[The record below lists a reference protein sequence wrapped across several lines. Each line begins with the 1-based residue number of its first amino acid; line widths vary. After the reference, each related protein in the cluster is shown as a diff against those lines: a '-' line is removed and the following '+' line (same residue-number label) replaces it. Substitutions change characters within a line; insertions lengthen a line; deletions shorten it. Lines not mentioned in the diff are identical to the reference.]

1 MTNDPRYSPPPQQPG
16 YRSGPNQPVPPA
28 YAQGHQQPYNQQ
40 FDWRYQPSQPGQPSQ
55 PSQPLQTTQ
64 YRRPYEPF
72 SGAGPVGLPGGTG
85 VGPTPG
91 GTTGVGPI
99 PHGIGTGPIPGMLPP
114 MLPPHAPVPQ
124 RRSRAGMLAVGALA
138 IAVVSAGIGGAAAT
152 AVELGTH
159 SAASGGH
166 GIIPGAAPSVP
177 AANMPPGSVEQV
189 ASRVVPSVVM
199 LETDL
204 GRQSEEGSGIILSAD
219 GLILTNNHVVA
230 AAVKPGPGPGGPGGA
245 PGAPGGAPG
254 GPGGPPGGPGGPAP
268 KTTVTFSDG
277 RTAPFTVVGADPT
290 SDIAVIRVQGISGL
304 TPITMGSS
312 TDLRVGQPVV
322 AIGSP
327 LGLSGTVTTGII
339 SALNRPV
346 STTGESGNQNTVL
359 DAIQTDA
366 AINPGNSGG
375 ALVNMSGQLVG
386 VNSAIATLGA
396 DSPDAQS
403 GSIGLG
409 FAIPVDQAKR
419 IADELISTGKATHAS
434 LGVQVTSD
442 KGTPGAKVVDVV
454 QGGAAATAGVPKGVV
469 VTKVDDRPISSADA
483 LVAAVRSKAPGDK
496 VSLTYQDPGG
506 GTRTVQVTLGK
517 ADQ

>member
-1 MTNDPRYSPPPQQPG
+1 MTNHPRYSPPPQQPG
-16 YRSGPNQPVPPA
+16 YRTAPNQPVPPA
-28 YAQGHQQPYNQQ
+28 YAQGQQNPYNQQ
-40 FDWRYQPSQPGQPSQ
+40 FDWRYQRSQ
-55 PSQPLQTTQ
+55 PSQ
-64 YRRPYEPF
+64 YRQPHEPF
-72 SGAGPVGLPGGTG
+72 SGAGPISGDT
-85 VGPTPG
+85 
-91 GTTGVGPI
+91 
-99 PHGIGTGPIPGMLPP
+99 GTGPIPGMLPP
-114 MLPPHAPVPQ
+114 MVPPPGPVRQ
-124 RRSRAGMLAVGALA
+124 KRSRAGLLAAGALA

-152 AVELGTH
+152 VVELGAH
-159 SAASGGH
+159 SPGGN
-166 GIIPGAAPSVP
+166 GGRAIAGAAPSVP
-177 AANMPPGSVEQV
+177 AANMPSGSVEQV
-189 ASRVVPSVVM
+189 AAKVVPSVVM

-204 GRQSEEGSGIILSAD
+204 GRQSEEGSGIILSSD

-230 AAVKPGPGPGGPGGA
+230 VAEGPDKPGGVA
-245 PGAPGGAPG
+245 N
-254 GPGGPPGGPGGPAP
+254 PAP

-290 SDIAVIRVQGISGL
+290 SDIAVIRVQGVSGL
-304 TPITMGSS
+304 TPIALGSS
-312 TDLRVGQPVV
+312 ADLHVGQPVV

-327 LGLSGTVTTGII
+327 LGLSGTVTTGIV

-419 IADELISTGKATHAS
+419 IADELISTGKASHAS
-434 LGVQVTSD
+434 LGVQVTNDRSA
-442 KGTPGAKVVDVV
+442 PGAKIVEVV
-454 QGGAAATAGVPKGVV
+454 QGGAAASAGLPKGVV
-469 VTKVDDRPISSADA
+469 VTKVDDRPINSADA

-496 VSLTYQDPGG
+496 ISLTFDDPTGG
-506 GTRTVQVTLGK
+506 GTRTLQVTLGK

>member
-16 YRSGPNQPVPPA
+16 YRAAPNQPAPPA
-28 YAQGHQQPYNQQ
+28 YGQGHQQPYNQP
-40 FDWRYQPSQPGQPSQ
+40 FDWRYQPSQPTQSTP
-55 PSQPLQTTQ
+55 TTQ

-72 SGAGPVGLPGGTG
+72 GGTGPIPGGTG
-85 VGPTPG
+85 VGPIPG
-91 GTTGVGPI
+91 GTGS
-99 PHGIGTGPIPGMLPP
+99 GPIPGGTGTGPVPGMFPP
-114 MLPPHAPVPQ
+114 MGPPHGHVPE
-124 RRSRAGMLAVGALA
+124 RRSRTGALVAGAVA
-138 IAVVSAGIGGAAAT
+138 IAVVSAGVGGAAAT
-152 AVELGTH
+152 IVELGTH
-159 SAASGGH
+159 AAGGA
-166 GIIPGAAPSVP
+166 GGRVIGAAPSVP

-189 ASRVVPSVVM
+189 ASKVVPSVVM
-199 LETDL
+199 LETDM
-204 GRQSEEGSGIILSAD
+204 GRQSEEGSGIVLSAD
-219 GLILTNNHVVA
+219 GLILTNNHVIA
-230 AAVKPGPGPGGPGGA
+230 AAAPPKAPGA
-245 PGAPGGAPG
+245 PGAPGAPSAPPAPS
-254 GPGGPPGGPGGPAP
+254 GPGGAGGPGGPAP

-290 SDIAVIRVQGISGL
+290 SDIAVIRVQGVNGL
-304 TPITMGSS
+304 TPVSLGSS
-312 TDLRVGQPVV
+312 SDLKVGQPVV

-327 LGLSGTVTTGII
+327 LGLSGTVTTGIV

-346 STTGESGNQNTVL
+346 STTGESGNQSTVL

-419 IADELISTGKATHAS
+419 IADELISTGKASHAS

-442 KGTPGAKVVDVV
+442 KSTPGAKVVDVIL
-454 QGGAAATAGVPKGVV
+454 GGAAASAGVPKNVV
-469 VTKVDDRPISSADA
+469 VTKVDDRPINSADA

-496 VSLTYQDPGG
+496 VSLTFSDPGG

>member
-16 YRSGPNQPVPPA
+16 YRPTPNQPAPGT
-28 YAQGHQQPYNQQ
+28 YGQGPQQPYNQPY
-40 FDWRYQPSQPGQPSQ
+40 DWRYQPSQPTP
-55 PSQPLQTTQ
+55 TTQ

-72 SGAGPVGLPGGTG
+72 AGSGPGPITGGTGSGPIPGGTG
-85 VGPTPG
+85 
-91 GTTGVGPI
+91 
-99 PHGIGTGPIPGMLPP
+99 TGPVGMLPP
-114 MLPPHAPVPQ
+114 MGPPPGMMPEK
-124 RRSRAGMLAVGALA
+124 RSRTGILVAGAVA
-138 IAVVSAGIGGAAAT
+138 IAVVSACIGGAAAT
-152 AVELGTH
+152 VVELGTH
-159 SAASGGH
+159 VAGGN
-166 GIIPGAAPSVP
+166 GGRIIGAAPSVP

-189 ASRVVPSVVM
+189 ASKVVPSVVM

-204 GRQSEEGSGIILSAD
+204 GRQSEEGSGVILSAD

-230 AAVKPGPGPGGPGGA
+230 TAAA
-245 PGAPGGAPG
+245 PPKA
-254 GPGGPPGGPGGPAP
+254 PGGPPGAPSIPPAAPPSGPAGPAP

-290 SDIAVIRVQGISGL
+290 SDIAVIRVQGVNGL
-304 TPITMGSS
+304 TPISMGSS
-312 TDLRVGQPVV
+312 SDIKVGQPVV

-375 ALVNMSGQLVG
+375 ALVNMNGQLVG
-386 VNSAIATLGA
+386 INSAIATLGA

-419 IADELISTGKATHAS
+419 IADELISTGKASHAS
-434 LGVQVTSD
+434 LGIQVTSD
-442 KGTPGAKVVDVV
+442 KGTPGAKVVDVI
-454 QGGAAATAGVPKGVV
+454 QGGAAAGAGLPKNVV

-496 VSLTYQDPGG
+496 VTLTYQDPGG
-506 GTRTVQVTLGK
+506 GSRTVQVTLGK

>member
-1 MTNDPRYSPPPQQPG
+1 
-16 YRSGPNQPVPPA
+16 
-28 YAQGHQQPYNQQ
+28 
-40 FDWRYQPSQPGQPSQ
+40 
-55 PSQPLQTTQ
+55 
-64 YRRPYEPF
+64 
-72 SGAGPVGLPGGTG
+72 
-85 VGPTPG
+85 
-91 GTTGVGPI
+91 
-99 PHGIGTGPIPGMLPP
+99 
-114 MLPPHAPVPQ
+114 
-124 RRSRAGMLAVGALA
+124 MLAVGALA
-138 IAVVSAGIGGAAAT
+138 IGVVSAGIGGAAAT
-152 AVELGTH
+152 VIELGTH
-159 SAASGGH
+159 SSGG
-166 GIIPGAAPSVP
+166 GGGLIMGGAPSVP
-177 AANMPPGSVEQV
+177 AGNMPPGSVEQV
-189 ASRVVPSVVM
+189 AAKVVPSVVM
-199 LETDL
+199 LETDV
-204 GRQSEEGSGIILSAD
+204 GRQSEEGSGVVLSAD
-219 GLILTNNHVVA
+219 GLIMTNNHVIA
-230 AAVKPGPGPGGPGGA
+230 AAAGPAKPPAGGGGPTPPGG
-245 PGAPGGAPG
+245 
-254 GPGGPPGGPGGPAP
+254 GGPPGGGPLPPGGGNPPAGGANNGAP

-290 SDIAVIRVQGISGL
+290 SDIAVIKVQGVSGL
-304 TPITMGSS
+304 TPISLGSS
-312 TDLRVGQPVV
+312 SDLRVGQSVV

-327 LGLSGTVTTGII
+327 LGLAGTVTTGIV
-339 SALNRPV
+339 SSLNRPV

-434 LGVQVTSD
+434 LGIQVTSD

-454 QGGAAATAGVPKGVV
+454 QGGAAANAGVPKNVT
-469 VTKVDDRPISSADA
+469 VTKVDDRPINSADA

-496 VSLTYQDPGG
+496 VALTYQDPNGG
-506 GTRTVQVTLGK
+506 SRTVQVTLGK

>member
-16 YRSGPNQPVPPA
+16 YPPVPNQPAHVPSHA
-28 YAQGHQQPYNQQ
+28 GSSGYAPGQQQPYNQQ
-40 FDWRYQPSQPGQPSQ
+40 YDWRYRSQ
-55 PSQPLQTTQ
+55 PSQSPTTQ
-64 YRRPYEPF
+64 FRPPYEPF
-72 SGAGPVGLPGGTG
+72 SNTGPGRIPGGTG
-85 VGPTPG
+85 A
-91 GTTGVGPI
+91 
-99 PHGIGTGPIPGMLPP
+99 GPIPGGTGPMPGMLPG
-114 MLPPHAPVPQ
+114 MPVPQ
-124 RRSRAGMLAVGALA
+124 EPQKRSRTGLLVLGALA

-159 SAASGGH
+159 TTGNGG
-166 GIIPGAAPSVP
+166 GRVIGAAPSVP
-177 AANMPPGSVEQV
+177 AANMPPGSVEGV
-189 ASRVVPSVVM
+189 ASKVVPSVVM
-199 LETDL
+199 LETDI
-204 GRQSEEGSGIILSAD
+204 GRQSEEGSGIILSTD
-219 GLILTNNHVVA
+219 GLILTNNHVIA
-230 AAVKPGPGPGGPGGA
+230 AAAGPA
-245 PGAPGGAPG
+245 K
-254 GPGGPPGGPGGPAP
+254 GPGGPPGAPPAAPAPPGGPGGGPGGATP

-290 SDIAVIRVQGISGL
+290 SDIAVIRVQGMSGL
-304 TPITMGSS
+304 TPISLGSS
-312 TDLRVGQPVV
+312 SDLRVGQPVV

-327 LGLSGTVTTGII
+327 LGLSGTVTTGIV
-339 SALNRPV
+339 SAMNRPV

-375 ALVNMSGQLVG
+375 ALVNMNGQLVG

-419 IADELISTGKATHAS
+419 IADELIATGKASHAS
-434 LGVQVTSD
+434 LGVQVTND

-454 QGGAAATAGVPKGVV
+454 AGGAAASAGVPKNVV
-469 VTKVDDRPISSADA
+469 VTKVDDRPINSADA
-483 LVAAVRSKAPGDK
+483 LVAAVRSRAPGDK
-496 VSLTYQDPGG
+496 ITLTFQDAAGG
-506 GTRTVQVTLGK
+506 GSRTVPVTLGK

>member
-1 MTNDPRYSPPPQQPG
+1 L
-16 YRSGPNQPVPPA
+16 VA
-28 YAQGHQQPYNQQ
+28 
-40 FDWRYQPSQPGQPSQ
+40 
-55 PSQPLQTTQ
+55 
-64 YRRPYEPF
+64 
-72 SGAGPVGLPGGTG
+72 GAF
-85 VGPTPG
+85 
-91 GTTGVGPI
+91 
-99 PHGIGTGPIPGMLPP
+99 
-114 MLPPHAPVPQ
+114 
-124 RRSRAGMLAVGALA
+124 A
-138 IAVVSAGIGGAAAT
+138 IAIVSAGIGGAAAT
-152 AVELGTH
+152 AVEMGTH
-159 SAASGGH
+159 SAGGNGH

-189 ASRVVPSVVM
+189 ASKVVPSVVM
-199 LETDL
+199 LETDM
-204 GRQSEEGSGIILSAD
+204 GRQSEEGSGIVLSAD

-230 AAVKPGPGPGGPGGA
+230 AAAK
-245 PGAPGGAPG
+245 
-254 GPGGPPGGPGGPAP
+254 PGGPPGAPPGGPPP

-290 SDIAVIRVQGISGL
+290 SDIAVIRVQGVPNL

-346 STTGESGNQNTVL
+346 STTGEAGNQNTVL

-442 KGTPGAKVVDVV
+442 KTAPGAKVVDVV
-454 QGGAAATAGVPKGVV
+454 PNGAAAAAGVPKGVV
-469 VTKVDDRPISSADA
+469 VTKVDERPINNADA

-506 GTRTVQVTLGK
+506 ASRTVQVTLGK

>member
-16 YRSGPNQPVPPA
+16 YRPAPNQPAPTPNHAGTPA
-28 YAQGHQQPYNQQ
+28 YGQGHQQPYGQP
-40 FDWRYQPSQPGQPSQ
+40 FDWRHQA
-55 PSQPLQTTQ
+55 QTTQ
-64 YRRPYEPF
+64 FRQPYDPF
-72 SGAGPVGLPGGTG
+72 GGTGPGRIPGGTG
-85 VGPTPG
+85 VGPIPG
-91 GTTGVGPI
+91 GS
-99 PHGIGTGPIPGMLPP
+99 GTGPMPGMLPP
-114 MLPPHAPVPQ
+114 MPPLRPQ
-124 RRSRAGMLAVGALA
+124 KRPRAGLLAVGALA

-159 SAASGGH
+159 PTNGGGH
-166 GIIPGAAPSVP
+166 SVLGGGAPSVP

-189 ASRVVPSVVM
+189 ASKVVPSVVM

-204 GRQSEEGSGIILSAD
+204 GRQSEEGSGIVLSAD

-230 AAVKPGPGPGGPGGA
+230 AAAGPPKG
-245 PGAPGGAPG
+245 PGAPSAP
-254 GPGGPPGGPGGPAP
+254 PGGPPAPGGGPGGPAP
-268 KTTVTFSDG
+268 KTTVTFADG

-290 SDIAVIRVQGISGL
+290 SDIAVIRVQGVSGL
-304 TPITMGSS
+304 TPISLGSS
-312 TDLRVGQPVV
+312 SDLRVGQPVV

-327 LGLSGTVTTGII
+327 LGLSGTVTTGIV

-375 ALVNMSGQLVG
+375 ALVNMNGQLVG

-434 LGVQVTSD
+434 LGVQVTND
-442 KGTPGAKVVDVV
+442 KGSPGAKVVDVV
-454 QGGAAATAGVPKGVV
+454 PGGAASAAGVPKNVI
-469 VTKVDDRPISSADA
+469 VTKVDDRPINSADA
-483 LVAAVRSKAPGDK
+483 LVAAVRSRAPGDK
-496 VSLTYQDPGG
+496 ISLTFQDPAGG
-506 GTRTVQVTLGK
+506 SRTVAVTLGK